1 MKTSKAQLKANKKYK
16 DNNPGKQQLYVARS
30 TAKRFIKELASLK
43 DLDDLTQLI
52 EDKRQELKEDEN
64 NETKDNS
71 N

>member
-16 DNNPGKQQLYVARS
+16 DNNPSKQQLYVARS
-30 TAKRFIKELASLK
+30 TARRFIKELASLK

-52 EDKRQELKEDEN
+52 EDKRQELKEGES

-71 N
+71 K